1 VDEGDVFFAED
12 RGEGKCGWQESQHPW
27 GEAGGAQ
34 DRTGDDAEVREEESF
49 DFGLGEQFCEGTVF
63 GEKDKGLELRAVQPL
78 RKTQQGSAGAVDV
91 CAVVDEKD
99 FFQSE
104 RGLEVRKNIPTFLRM
119 LE

>member
-1 VDEGDVFFAED
+1 
-12 RGEGKCGWQESQHPW
+12 
-27 GEAGGAQ
+27 
-34 DRTGDDAEVREEESF
+34 
-49 DFGLGEQFCEGTVF
+49 
-63 GEKDKGLELRAVQPL
+63 LELRAVQPL